1 MNAHIPKMKNW
12 KVGKLLLVSE
22 GGLET
27 QVNVILHE
35 DPLVLTVQLQLLILS
50 RKQVRQAV
58 VVEVLLL
65 ASRLCAARDWLA
77 YQTMAINKQGWWLAG
92 RSCEEC

>member
-65 ASRLCAARDWLA
+65 ASRLCSERLVGVSNNGN
-77 YQTMAINKQGWWLAG
+77 Q
-92 RSCEEC
+92 